1 MDQVHTSLALY
12 TPALTSPRKSALEVS
27 SACDVCAEQL
37 PISNEKVTTAECQ
50 KPDEV
55 WRSLVVPL
63 RTRGC
68 ASLSCS
74 EIGMFSGLEVYRGSQ
89 EVVIRDDDALR
100 TDASLR

>member
-12 TPALTSPRKSALEVS
+12 TPALTSPRKSALEVNS
-27 SACDVCAEQL
+27 TCDVCAEQL
-37 PISNEKVTTAECQ
+37 PISNEKRTTAECQ
-50 KPDEV
+50 KSDKV
-55 WRSLVVPL
+55 WRSLVAPL

-68 ASLSCS
+68 ASLGCS
-74 EIGMFSGLEVYRGSQ
+74 EIWDLSGLDVYRGSQ